1 MGKIIGS
8 LKPKLGKNI
17 YTLLGEAP
25 KEQHW
30 KLLKKGILEVDLG
43 NDGGVNFNQ
52 GSIGVTY
59 VIEVSYTDSNN
70 IKHKDSLTVTPVGGK
85 PAIQKLRWLDE
96 YYQELPLQ
104 LRLGY
109 QDNARLQIHTIN
121 IPAGETLEITVW
133 EGEGLRGLHSE
144 DSRNMGTYTSS
155 RVDKYGR
162 AELHFI
168 NMKLF
173 MKILNDKDY
182 INEIEHEY
190 YVQVKYKDQL
200 NTIEDGVQLRV
211 INSMM
216 KSIQPPTAKSKLYV
230 SEPDKQPKPTNK
242 KGVKVKVNIFFDGT
256 LNNASNTKAR
266 LDYKD
271 EKAKGIAKENLSKSA
286 NAFEYYHEDD
296 SSYDNYYSN
305 VAIMHEINKVYPAKR
320 EVKIYI
326 EGEGTTDQK
335 GDDTQGYAFGSGY
348 TSGIPVK
355 VKKAFAR
362 IKEEIEVTLKDYIKE
377 TEYVNEIELTVFGF
391 SRGAAAARNFIS
403 QRFKLQDMFD
413 IESDKLNYKFVGLF
427 DTVSS
432 YSESFSV
439 SPNFDND
446 VEELKLKLG
455 GNIQKVVHLTANDEY
470 RENFSLTNIKSS
482 IDSGVGFELSI
493 PGVHSDIGGG
503 YGEIEN
509 EKRYLDEEM
518 GYDNIMDKLIEQ
530 GWYTRK
536 QIKTI
541 SETKFGERPHAMR
554 KGIPNSYQYIP
565 LAIMVQL
572 SEKHGLEF
580 DHSLMDGG
588 KKETYTVL
596 NELVIVKQQMMD
608 FASANDGV
616 HSKVIK
622 VSDTFKL
629 IRNKYLH
636 RSTSDALGKAGRY
649 KDGKPYRKHY
659 EG

>member
-305 VAIMHEINKVYPAKR
+305 VAIMHEINKV
-320 EVKIYI
+320 
-326 EGEGTTDQK
+326 
-335 GDDTQGYAFGSGY
+335 
-348 TSGIPVK
+348 
-355 VKKAFAR
+355 
-362 IKEEIEVTLKDYIKE
+362 
-377 TEYVNEIELTVFGF
+377 
-391 SRGAAAARNFIS
+391 
-403 QRFKLQDMFD
+403 
-413 IESDKLNYKFVGLF
+413 
-427 DTVSS
+427 
-432 YSESFSV
+432 
-439 SPNFDND
+439 
-446 VEELKLKLG
+446 
-455 GNIQKVVHLTANDEY
+455 
-470 RENFSLTNIKSS
+470 
-482 IDSGVGFELSI
+482 
-493 PGVHSDIGGG
+493 
-503 YGEIEN
+503 
-509 EKRYLDEEM
+509 
-518 GYDNIMDKLIEQ
+518 
-530 GWYTRK
+530 
-536 QIKTI
+536 
-541 SETKFGERPHAMR
+541 
-554 KGIPNSYQYIP
+554 
-565 LAIMVQL
+565 
-572 SEKHGLEF
+572 
-580 DHSLMDGG
+580 
-588 KKETYTVL
+588 
-596 NELVIVKQQMMD
+596 
-608 FASANDGV
+608 
-616 HSKVIK
+616 
-622 VSDTFKL
+622 
-629 IRNKYLH
+629 
-636 RSTSDALGKAGRY
+636 
-649 KDGKPYRKHY
+649 
-659 EG
+659 